1 MVRYPKEVP
10 MKNRDILRTTL
21 FLGAMASLAL
31 VMIVSTLSAAEQPK
45 PASPLVASPPE
56 SSKVDS
62 ITKVVTSPI
71 KLVSLLRK
79 RMAQDRCLP
88 VQPLPNLDPRWQEQ
102 VILRSDFTCLTDNS
116 GPI

>member
-1 MVRYPKEVP
+1 

-56 SSKVDS
+56 THLKVDS
-62 ITKVVTSPI
+62 ITKVVKSQPDKAGQPTPKQDGARQVLPI
-71 KLVSLLRK
+71 
-79 RMAQDRCLP
+79 
-88 VQPLPNLDPRWQEQ
+88 QPLPNLDPRWQEQ